1 MLLAQLF
8 TAEAFAAMLIFA
20 RIGAAVMV
28 LPGFGESFIPPRVRL
43 AIALSLTVVM
53 FSLVRDKLPPAPT
66 TPVALLALIGGEVLI
81 GVFIGG
87 SARLVMASLH
97 VAGMVISFLSG
108 LSYAQTVDPTQGT
121 QGALLSSLL
130 TLAGTTVV
138 FASGLHLLLI
148 GALDDSYVLFPA
160 GQAPPFE
167 DFAQLATDVFAGAFR
182 LGVQVSAPF
191 IAVGLIFYVS
201 LGILQRL
208 IPQVQ
213 LFFIAIPMQIMFAF
227 FLLTGLLGAALLVFL
242 DQFAATAN
250 RLLNVG

>member
-28 LPGFGESFIPPRVRL
+28 LPGFGESFVPPRVRL
-43 AIALSLTVVM
+43 AIALSLTVVL
-53 FSLVRDKLPPAPT
+53 FTLVRDKLPPAPEA
-66 TPVALLALIGGEVLI
+66 PVALLGLVAGEVLVGI
-81 GVFIGG
+81 FIGG
-87 SARLVMASLH
+87 AARLIMSSLH

-108 LSYAQTVDPTQGT
+108 LSYAQTVDPSQGT

-130 TLAGTTVV
+130 SLAGTTVV
-138 FASGLHLLLI
+138 FASGLHLLII
-148 GALDDSYVLFPA
+148 GALGDSYVLFPA
-160 GQAPPFE
+160 GRAPPFE
-167 DFAQLATDVFAGAFR
+167 DFAQLATDIFAAAFR
-182 LGVQVSAPF
+182 LGVRVAAPF
-191 IAVGLIFYVS
+191 IAVGLIFYIS

-213 LFFIAIPMQIMFAF
+213 LFFIAIPVQIMFAF
-227 FLLTGLLGAALLVFL
+227 FLLLGLMGAVLLVFL
-242 DQFAATAN
+242 DHYATTMN